1 MTLPENLLAWTILDP
16 TDINS
21 IKIFI
26 DARIPILKFEIS
38 LIRWSNIQFDSEP
51 QGREPKGTF
60 EKIEDTRN

>member
-1 MTLPENLLAWTILDP
+1 MTLPENILAWTILGP

-38 LIRWSNIQFDSEP
+38 PIRWSNIQFGSEP
-51 QGREPKGTF
+51 QGRER
-60 EKIEDTRN
+60 IENQKALSLRR